1 MERNF
6 ALNAQINAANDDRAD
21 EAIAEKDVRTLTDLE
36 LVLAGGG
43 EEVVCW

>member
-1 MERNF
+1 MERNRY
-6 ALNAQINAANDDRAD
+6 LNDQINAANDDRAD

-43 EEVVCW
+43 DGPICW